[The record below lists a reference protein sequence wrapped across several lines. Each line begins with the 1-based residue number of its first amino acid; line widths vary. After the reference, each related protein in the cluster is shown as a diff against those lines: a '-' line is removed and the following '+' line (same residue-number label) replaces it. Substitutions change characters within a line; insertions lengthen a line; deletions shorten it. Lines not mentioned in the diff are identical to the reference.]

1 MLGVAL
7 AQLVDVCLVDRD
19 GLLYRLVQRS
29 PLVVSTHEAVIR
41 CERITL
47 PHGLDDGGDHPIRP
61 PVGNGHAS
69 HDLRSQAAQTDRHDG
84 LRIRQQREGLRV
96 LRRGK
101 PASC

>member
-41 CERITL
+41 CERISL
-47 PHGLDDGGDHPIRP
+47 LQGLD
-61 PVGNGHAS
+61 
-69 HDLRSQAAQTDRHDG
+69 
-84 LRIRQQREGLRV
+84 E
-96 LRRGK
+96 RR
-101 PASC
+101 